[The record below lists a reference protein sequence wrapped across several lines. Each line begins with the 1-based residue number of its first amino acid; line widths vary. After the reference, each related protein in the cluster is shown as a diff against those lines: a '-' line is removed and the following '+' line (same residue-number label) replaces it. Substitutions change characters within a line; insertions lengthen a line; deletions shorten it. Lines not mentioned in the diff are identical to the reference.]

1 MRELT
6 WDGFRNA
13 RDLGGLSTPLAIGGR
28 TLHGRIA
35 RGPRRESLTE
45 VGWRDAAE
53 WGLRSIVD
61 LRCAYEAGAR
71 ESDPAAQPSLELS
84 ITLAPTEDQEDPEF
98 REVCFPILDSPEYWK
113 HNVRILPDLVRT
125 ALEAIARSEP
135 GVLVHCSAGR
145 DRTGMITAILLANA
159 GVHAS
164 DIVADYEVSVRAM
177 AGTSAHGGPT
187 HDRQASWSR
196 SEVSEW
202 LADVTPHV
210 RAFVAAPDALM
221 DAIGV
226 GSETKQ
232 ALRALL
238 IE

>member
-1 MRELT
+1 MSTSL
-6 WDGFRNA
+6 A
-13 RDLGGLSTPLAIGGR
+13 AGGKTR
-28 TLHGRIA
+28 HGRIA

-45 VGWRDAAE
+45 VGWRDAVE

-61 LRCAYEAGAR
+61 LRCAYEVGAR
-71 ESDPAAQPSLELS
+71 ESDPAAQPLRELS
-84 ITLAPTEDQEDPEF
+84 ITLTPTEDQDDPEF
-98 REVCFPILDSPEYWK
+98 REVCFPILDSPEYWQ
-113 HNVRILPDLVRT
+113 HNVRILPGLVRA
-125 ALEAIARSEP
+125 ALEAIAWSVP

-159 GVHAS
+159 GVRAS
-164 DIVADYEVSVRAM
+164 DIVADYEVSVQAM
-177 AGTSAHGGPT
+177 AGTAAHGGPT
-187 HDRQASWSR
+187 HDRQAAWSS

-221 DAIGV
+221 EAIGV
-226 GSETKQ
+226 ASETKQ

-238 IE
+238 ID